1 MYALSVPAKINLPK
15 RVVFVFTESWS
26 YVITYCKKPTV
37 LFHAHVCKLSYLQV
51 KPKSSFIY
59 YYGEHVDN
67 ATYKPSNGEEKYDIP
82 DGDVLNLEPNIPIRP
97 R

>member
-1 MYALSVPAKINLPK
+1 MLFQFLLKSFFQIK
-15 RVVFVFTESWS
+15 RVVFVFTESLS
-26 YVITYCKKPTV
+26 YVISYYKRPTV
-37 LFHAHVCKLSYLQV
+37 LSHAHVCKLSYLQV

-59 YYGEHVDN
+59 YYGEHEN
-67 ATYKPSNGEEKYDIP
+67 NTTCKPSSDEEKYDIP

>member
-1 MYALSVPAKINLPK
+1 M
-15 RVVFVFTESWS
+15 FTESWS
-26 YVITYCKKPTV
+26 YVTTCCKRPTV
-37 LFHAHVCKLSYLQV
+37 LFHAHVRKLSYLQV

-59 YYGEHVDN
+59 YYGEHENN
-67 ATYKPSNGEEKYDIP
+67 ANYKRSNDEEKYDIP

>member
-1 MYALSVPAKINLPK
+1 MLFQFLLKSFFQIK
-15 RVVFVFTESWS
+15 RVVLVFTDSWS
-26 YVITYCKKPTV
+26 YVTTYCKRPVV
-37 LFHAHVCKLSYLQV
+37 LFHAHLCKLSYLQV

-59 YYGEHVDN
+59 YYGEHENN
-67 ATYKPSNGEEKYDIP
+67 ATYKPSNDEEKSDIH